1 MATRSRIAIENE
13 DGSVTSVYCHF
24 DGYFSGVGQTLND
37 HYQNREKV
45 QSLIDLGALS
55 YVRERVAPDKGQTHS
70 FGAGAEGVTMAYHR
84 DRGEELSKQKHR
96 DKKAFFKGDIE
107 EYGYL
112 FTKEGEWVVK
122 AAYGGIKAP
131 KPLAEVLKVV
141 S

>member
-1 MATRSRIAIENE
+1 MSTRSRIAIENE

-24 DGYFSGVGQTLND
+24 DGYFSGIGQTLND

-55 YVRERVAPDKGQTHS
+55 YVSERVAPDKGQTHS

-84 DRGEELSKQKHR
+84 DRGEEFSQQTSSNR
-96 DKKAFFKGDIE
+96 EAFFKGDIE

-112 FTKEGEWVVK
+112 FTKEGEWLVK
-122 AAYGGIKAP
+122 KAYGDIKTP

>member
-24 DGYFSGVGQTLND
+24 DGYPSGVGQTLND
-37 HYQNREKV
+37 HYQDRTKV
-45 QSLIDLGALS
+45 QSLIDLGDLS
-55 YVRERVAPDKGQTHS
+55 YVGERVAPDKGQTHS

-84 DRGEELSKQKHR
+84 DRGEKFSQQKHR
-96 DKKAFFKGDIE
+96 DKEAFFKGDIE

-112 FTKEGEWVVK
+112 FTKEGEWAVK
-122 AAYGGIKAP
+122 SAYGDIKTP
-131 KPLAEVLKVV
+131 RPLAEVLKVV